1 MCVFVV
7 VVVVVVQ
14 CVRVHA
20 LALCCGSLGLH
31 AAVRTYL
38 PPARA
43 CDVPP
48 RVCVCACVCVCAYR
62 PFALEVG
69 CCTQLCGLIC
79 RPLVCVMCALCS
91 GSLVLYVAV
100 RTYCLA
106 PRSGSLVLDALVRT
120 YVLALCSA
128 NLVLHAAVRTYCPHF
143 CACDVSPRVCVCV
156 CVRVLRQ
163 SGAECDC
170 ADLFVGPLPWQSGAA
185 CGCADLFVTCLRV

>member
-156 CVRVLRQ
+156 CVCSGSQVLNATVRTYLLALCPG
-163 SGAECDC
+163 S
-170 ADLFVGPLPWQSGAA
+170 LVLHAA
-185 CGCADLFVTCLRV
+185 VRTYL